1 MQDTAF
7 QTQDCEETQ
16 TGMQLRLLYSK
27 MPKAQANKSRFKLTV
42 ALFTIRAPY

>member
-27 MPKAQANKSRFKLTV
+27 MPAKGTGKQITAQAYSNTL
-42 ALFTIRAPY
+42 YN